1 MKKYKRGRTKR
12 GGYYLWADENDNEW
26 VGTKLKNR
34 AFSFIPS
41 SFVPSFPNLNPLSY
55 FGKDPVIADAPV
67 AVEPAVEPAV
77 EADYAPAADYAASP
91 ADAAAVK
98 PEVGKLDYPLDG
110 AEAGD
115 TMDSPMNVDAE
126 AGAMGSPMKVDAAD
140 DATGSPMNVDAPAA
154 EVGAA
159 EQAGGRRRRRRR
171 TTKKR
176 KRSNK
181 RKRTMKRRRSIRRR
195 R

>member
-67 AVEPAVEPAV
+67 AV
-77 EADYAPAADYAASP
+77 DYAPADAPAPAPADYAASP

-126 AGAMGSPMKVDAAD
+126 AGAM
-140 DATGSPMNVDAPAA
+140 GSPMNVDAPAA